1 MPITII
7 GNAGDRP
14 KTSNGALG
22 RAKPNP
28 HRFELLKPMLIRMIS
43 AAASKTPTMSM
54 PTSGLPRPGFN
65 QKLSA
70 RTTADNTIRMPNAGR
85 QPMKVPSTPLIRN
98 AATPTP
104 ARAEFLHCVG
114 LNKAPVQ
121 RKLSVATFGEPAL
134 YSLSQECAVLKQHG
148 TKGHCHVNHS
158 SAVRIGTA
166 GLPAAHYINLH
177 AVLLQPA
184 GEPEAV
190 ASGLVGD
197 NHTVHLSST
206 ARIRVRS

>member
-1 MPITII
+1 MKLSSRLERDDHKHRINCGTFFTRFDDGQGNQRRLSRQYASPCPREEGLTQPPAASPGPSPMPITII

-28 HRFELLKPMLIRMIS
+28 HRFKLLKPKLIRRIA

-104 ARAEFLHCVG
+104 ARAERAQG
-114 LNKAPVQ
+114 
-121 RKLSVATFGEPAL
+121 RG
-134 YSLSQECAVLKQHG
+134 
-148 TKGHCHVNHS
+148 
-158 SAVRIGTA
+158 
-166 GLPAAHYINLH
+166 
-177 AVLLQPA
+177 LLQALVVLGDQRNQRWHERRA
-184 GEPEAV
+184 GQA
-190 ASGLVGD
+190 A
-197 NHTVHLSST
+197 
-206 ARIRVRS
+206 